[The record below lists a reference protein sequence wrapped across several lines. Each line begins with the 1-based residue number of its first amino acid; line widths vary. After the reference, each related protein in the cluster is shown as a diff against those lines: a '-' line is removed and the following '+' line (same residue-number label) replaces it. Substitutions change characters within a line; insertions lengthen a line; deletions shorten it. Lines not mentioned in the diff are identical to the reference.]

1 VSDWRELLD
10 AREPSLGT
18 YVGEFA
24 TPGLGRIL
32 KAADCAFAFV
42 DMEHSGFGFETA
54 RAVLGDL
61 HSQGVATL
69 LRPPSKRPDHYQ
81 RAADIGAQ
89 GIVAPMVSSAAEARD
104 LVAAIKYPP
113 RGRRGVAL
121 GIAHDDFVARP
132 VAEALAAA
140 DARTSA
146 VALIETADGVERCGE
161 IAAVEGIDALWIGH
175 LDLSAS
181 LGVPGEFDHPSF
193 VEAVGTVMAAARERG
208 TSVGRVVSSAEEAV
222 RVIGEGCDLVC
233 YLGDAWLLRKAL
245 GEGLTEIRRRLG

>member
-1 VSDWRELLD
+1 MSDWRELLD